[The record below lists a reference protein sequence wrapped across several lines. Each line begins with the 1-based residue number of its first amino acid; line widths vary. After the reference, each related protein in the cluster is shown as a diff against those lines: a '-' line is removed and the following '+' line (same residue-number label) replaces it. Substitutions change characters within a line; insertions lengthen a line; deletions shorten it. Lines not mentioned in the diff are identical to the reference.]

1 MAFRENVAIL
11 ADEAKDKLISS
22 GRDYLDKQLKKTKQ
36 SFQSATVSIVKKLK
50 QDVTDIGK
58 QLKEIYITAEKDKKK
73 INKDTSLTEDE
84 KRVKISNIDEAIGFE
99 KELLELD
106 IEIKKYEILNLTN
119 AYAASILKEFD
130 AEKKNILDSYLAK
143 KNYIKN
149 GIKIKASYTDVVVTI
164 SILANIILSQV
175 SIGNKRIENLVDRVL
190 ELIDGI
196 KQDATASGLKTM
208 ILAFKNS
215 RADKELGILGNN
227 NLLPN
232 GVKTQQD
239 VLKARILVNN
249 AKRIIADNRK
259 KLQTIDSVLS
269 VIEILI
275 PILKALLILFKVI
288 PIPTAFLTIGIT
300 NTAAAIQK
308 KVDDIL
314 LTATTILNIARL
326 VIRKLLEDLDYQE
339 SRLRP
344 IDDILDKDLANLSAG
359 EIADLLNSNNSGFG
373 GSTNVDGNGNL
384 INGNGNF
391 GDGVGTGDGT
401 LLDANGRRV
410 NGLGYLE
417 GYDYKGFRFY
427 LLEENNPKFVV
438 KGNKRRYG
446 VAKNKSGIDVL
457 QSNYSFTLSPEVL
470 VEELKLQI
478 DQKGLVS

>member
-1 MAFRENVAIL
+1 MAFRENVEIL
-11 ADEAKDKLISS
+11 ADEAKNKLTAS
-22 GRDYLDKQLKKTKQ
+22 GKEYLNKQLNKTTK
-36 SFQSATVSIVKKLK
+36 SFESATVSIVKKLK
-50 QDVTDIGK
+50 QDVTDVSK

-73 INKDTSLTEDE
+73 INKDTSLTEGE
-84 KRVKISNIDEAIGFE
+84 KKVKISNIDEAVSFE

-106 IEIKKYEILNLTN
+106 IEIKKQELANLTN
-119 AYAASILKEFD
+119 AYSVIVLKAYD
-130 AEKKNILDSYLAK
+130 AEKKNVLDSYLAK
-143 KNYIKN
+143 KNYTTN
-149 GIKIKASYTDVVVTI
+149 AIKIKPSYADVVVII
-164 SILANIILSQV
+164 SVLANIILSQV
-175 SIGNKRIENLVDRVL
+175 SIGNKRIEGLVDRVL

-196 KQDATASGLKTM
+196 KQDAAASDLRKL

-215 RADKELGILGNN
+215 RIDRELGNN

-259 KLQTIDSVLS
+259 KLETIDTILS

-314 LTATTILNIARL
+314 LTATTILNIAQL
-326 VIRKLLEDLDYQE
+326 VIRKLLEDLNYQE

-344 IDDILDKDLANLSAG
+344 IDDILDKDLVNLSAG
-359 EIADLLNSNNSGFG
+359 EISDLLNSNNSGFG
-373 GSTNVDGNGNL
+373 GTNIMAETGTGIGTGIGNKIGGATNL
-384 INGNGNF
+384 LNING
-391 GDGVGTGDGT
+391 
-401 LLDANGRRV
+401 REV

-417 GYDYKGFRFY
+417 GYDYKGFKFY

-446 VAKNKSGIDVL
+446 VAKNKSGIEVL

>member
-1 MAFRENVAIL
+1 MASRENVEIL
-11 ADEAKDKLISS
+11 ANEAKSQLTIAGKE
-22 GRDYLDKQLKKTKQ
+22 YLNTQLNKTKK
-36 SFQSATVSIVKKLK
+36 SFESAGVSIVKKLK
-50 QDVTDIGK
+50 QDIIDISK
-58 QLKEIYITAEKDKKK
+58 QLKEIYVTAERDKNK
-73 INKDTSLTEDE
+73 INKDNSLNEDE
-84 KRVKISNIDEAIGFE
+84 KRVKVSNIDEAVSFE

-106 IEIKKYEILNLTN
+106 IEIKKQEILNLTN
-119 AYAASILKEFD
+119 SYATAILKSFD
-130 AEKKNILDSYLAK
+130 AEKKAILDSYLAQ
-143 KNYIKN
+143 KNYVKN
-149 GIKIKASYTDVVVTI
+149 AIKIKPSYTDVVVI
-164 SILANIILSQV
+164 IGVLANIILSQISV
-175 SIGNKRIENLVDRVL
+175 GNKRIEGLVDRVL
-190 ELIDGI
+190 DLIDGI
-196 KQDATASGLKTM
+196 KQDATASDFRKL

-215 RADKELGILGNN
+215 RTDNELGNN

-239 VLKARILVNN
+239 VVKARILVNN
-249 AKRIIADNRK
+249 ARRIIADNRK
-259 KLQTIDSVLS
+259 KLQTIDDILS

-275 PILKALLILFKVI
+275 PILKALLILFKII

-344 IDDILDKDLANLSAG
+344 IDDILDKDLTNLSAG
-359 EIADLLNSNNSGFG
+359 EISDLLNSNNSGFG
-373 GSTNVDGNGNL
+373 GTNNIDGTGAGTEIGTGFGVGNETGGTGNL
-384 INGNGNF
+384 
-391 GDGVGTGDGT
+391 
-401 LLDANGRRV
+401 LDNNGREV

-417 GYDYKGFRFY
+417 GYDYKGFKFY

-446 VAKNKSGIDVL
+446 IAKNKSGIEVL
-457 QSNYSFTLSPEVL
+457 QSNYSFTLSPEIL

>member
-11 ADEAKDKLISS
+11 ADGAKDKLITS
-22 GRDYLDKQLKKTKQ
+22 GKEYLDKQLKKNSK
-36 SFQSATVSIVKKLK
+36 SFESATTSIVKKLK
-50 QDVTDIGK
+50 KDVTDIQK
-58 QLKEIYITAEKDKKK
+58 QLKEINVTSEKDKDK
-73 INKDTSLTEDE
+73 ISKDTSLTDE
-84 KRVKISNIDEAIGFE
+84 EKQNKIGDINEAVAFE
-99 KELLELD
+99 REILELD
-106 IEIKKYEILNLTN
+106 IEIKKQELLNLTN
-119 AYAASILKEFD
+119 AYSVIILKAYD
-130 AEKKNILDSYLAK
+130 AEKKNVLDSFLAK

-149 GIKIKASYTDVVVTI
+149 GVKIKASYADIVVVI
-164 SILANIILSQV
+164 SVLANVILSQV
-175 SIGNKRIENLVDRVL
+175 SVGNKRIENLVDRVL
-190 ELIDGI
+190 ELIEGI
-196 KQDATASGLKTM
+196 KQDAAASDFRKLA
-208 ILAFKNS
+208 LAFRNS
-215 RADKELGILGNN
+215 RADRELGNN

-232 GVKTQQD
+232 GVRTQQD

-259 KLQTIDSVLS
+259 KLQTIDSILS

-275 PILKALLILFKVI
+275 PILKSLLVLFKVI

-314 LTATTILNIARL
+314 LTATTILNVTRL
-326 VIRKLLEDLDYQE
+326 VIRKLLEDLAYQE

-344 IDDILDKDLANLSAG
+344 IDDILDKDLVNLSAG
-359 EIADLLNSNNSGFG
+359 EISDLLNSNNSGFG
-373 GSTNVDGNGNL
+373 GTNNIDGNGNL
-384 INGNGNF
+384 INGNGSF
-391 GDGVGTGDGT
+391 GDGTGGDI

-427 LLEENNPKFVV
+427 ILEENNPKFIV

-446 VAKNKSGIDVL
+446 VAKNRSGINIL
-457 QSNYSFTLSPEVL
+457 QSNYSFTLSPEIL

>member
-11 ADEAKDKLISS
+11 ADGAKDKLITS
-22 GRDYLDKQLKKTKQ
+22 GKEYLDKQLNKTAK
-36 SFQSATVSIVKKLK
+36 SFESATVSIVKKLK

-84 KRVKISNIDEAIGFE
+84 KRVKISNIDEAVGFE

-106 IEIKKYEILNLTN
+106 IEIKKQEILNLTN
-119 AYAASILKEFD
+119 AYSVIILKAYD
-130 AEKKNILDSYLAK
+130 AEKKNALDSYLAK

-149 GIKIKASYTDVVVTI
+149 GIKIKASYADVVVVI
-164 SILANIILSQV
+164 SVLANVILSQV
-175 SIGNKRIENLVDRVL
+175 SIGNKRIESLVDRVL
-190 ELIDGI
+190 ELIEGI
-196 KQDATASGLKTM
+196 KQDAAASDFRKLA
-208 ILAFKNS
+208 LAFKNS
-215 RADKELGILGNN
+215 RTDRELGNN

-232 GVKTQQD
+232 GVRTQQD

-259 KLQTIDSVLS
+259 KLQTIDSILS

-275 PILKALLILFKVI
+275 PILKALLVLFKVI

-314 LTATTILNIARL
+314 LTATTILSIARL

-359 EIADLLNSNNSGFG
+359 EISDLLNSNNSGFG
-373 GSTNVDGNGNL
+373 GTNNLDGSGNGNV
-384 INGNGNF
+384 NF
-391 GDGVGTGDGT
+391 GDGIGTGDGT
-401 LLDANGRRV
+401 LLDANGRGV

-417 GYDYKGFRFY
+417 GYDYKGFKFY

-446 VAKNKSGIDVL
+446 VAKNKSGIEVL
-457 QSNYSFTLSPEVL
+457 QSNYSFTLSPEIL

>member
-1 MAFRENVAIL
+1 MASRENVEIL
-11 ADEAKDKLISS
+11 ANEAKSQLTIAGKE
-22 GRDYLDKQLKKTKQ
+22 YLNTQLNKTKK
-36 SFQSATVSIVKKLK
+36 SFESAGVSIVKKLK
-50 QDVTDIGK
+50 QDIIDISK
-58 QLKEIYITAEKDKKK
+58 QLKEIYVTAERDKNK
-73 INKDTSLTEDE
+73 INKDNSLNEDE
-84 KRVKISNIDEAIGFE
+84 KRVKVSNIDEAVSFE

-106 IEIKKYEILNLTN
+106 IEIKKQEILNLTN
-119 AYAASILKEFD
+119 SYATAILKSFD
-130 AEKKNILDSYLAK
+130 AEKKAILDSYLAQ
-143 KNYIKN
+143 KNYVKN
-149 GIKIKASYTDVVVTI
+149 AIKIKPSYTDVVVI
-164 SILANIILSQV
+164 IGVLANIILSQISV
-175 SIGNKRIENLVDRVL
+175 GNKRIEGLVDKVL
-190 ELIDGI
+190 DLIDGI
-196 KQDATASGLKTM
+196 KQDATASDFRKL

-215 RADKELGILGNN
+215 RTDNELGNN

-239 VLKARILVNN
+239 VVKARILVNN
-249 AKRIIADNRK
+249 ARRIIADNRK
-259 KLQTIDSVLS
+259 KLQTIDDILS

-275 PILKALLILFKVI
+275 PILKALLILFKII

-326 VIRKLLEDLDYQE
+326 LIKKLLEDLDYQE

-344 IDDILDKDLANLSAG
+344 IDDILDKDLANLSAS
-359 EIADLLNSNNSGFG
+359 EISNLLNSNNSGFG
-373 GSTNVDGNGNL
+373 GSTNIDRNGNI
-384 INGNGNF
+384 INGNENF
-391 GDGVGTGDGT
+391 GDRTGTEDGT
-401 LLDANGRRV
+401 LLDANGREV

-417 GYDYKGFRFY
+417 GYDYKGFKFY

-446 VAKNKSGIDVL
+446 VAKNKSGIDIL
-457 QSNYSFTLSPEVL
+457 QSNYSFTLSPEIL

>member
-11 ADEAKDKLISS
+11 ADEAKDKLITS
-22 GRDYLDKQLKKTKQ
+22 GKEYLDKQFKKNSK
-36 SFQSATVSIVKKLK
+36 SFESATTSIIKKIK
-50 QDVTDIGK
+50 EDVTDIRK
-58 QLKEIYITAEKDKKK
+58 QLKEINVTSEKDKGK
-73 INKDTSLTEDE
+73 INKDTSLTEEE
-84 KRVKISNIDEAIGFE
+84 KKVKISNIDEAVGFE
-99 KELLELD
+99 REILELD
-106 IEIKKYEILNLTN
+106 IEIKKRELLNLTN
-119 AYAASILKEFD
+119 AYSVIILKAYD
-130 AEKKNILDSYLAK
+130 AEKKNVLDSYLAK

-149 GIKIKASYTDVVVTI
+149 GIKIKASYADVVVVV
-164 SILANIILSQV
+164 SVLANVILSQISV
-175 SIGNKRIENLVDRVL
+175 GNKRIEGLVDRVL
-190 ELIDGI
+190 DLIDGI
-196 KQDATASGLKTM
+196 KQDATASEFRKLA
-208 ILAFKNS
+208 LAFKNS
-215 RADKELGILGNN
+215 RADRELGGN

-239 VLKARILVNN
+239 VLKARILINN

-259 KLQTIDSVLS
+259 KLQTIDSILS

-275 PILKALLILFKVI
+275 PVLKSLLILFKII
-288 PIPTAFLTIGIT
+288 PIPTTFVTIGVT

-314 LTATTILNIARL
+314 LTATTILNVTRL
-326 VIRKLLEDLDYQE
+326 VIRKLLEDLNYQE

-359 EIADLLNSNNSGFG
+359 EIFDLLNSNNSGFG
-373 GSTNVDGNGNL
+373 GTNNMNGT
-384 INGNGNF
+384 
-391 GDGVGTGDGT
+391 GVGTGIGNEIGSATNLLNRDG
-401 LLDANGRRV
+401 REV

-417 GYDYKGFRFY
+417 GYDYKGFKFY

-446 VAKNKSGIDVL
+446 VAKNKSGIEVL
-457 QSNYSFTLSPEVL
+457 QSNYSFTLSPEIL